1 MATKTMTIPLCLIL
15 LSFGVSSTTA
25 TKSYAKDIDPKSLKL
40 NNKQHQKLTH
50 LHLYWHDTVSGAKPS
65 SVAVLPPRNNVTEF
79 GQVNMFDNPLTAGP
93 ELGSQLV
100 GQSQGFYAGAAQDQ
114 IGLLMAMN
122 FAFTHGKYKGSS
134 FTVLGRNP
142 ISDGVRE
149 MPVVGGSGKF
159 RFGSGY
165 ALAKTHYLDPVTFDA
180 VVEYNVY
187 VLHY

>member
-1 MATKTMTIPLCLIL
+1 
-15 LSFGVSSTTA
+15 
-25 TKSYAKDIDPKSLKL
+25 
-40 NNKQHQKLTH
+40 
-50 LHLYWHDTVSGAKPS
+50 
-65 SVAVLPPRNNVTEF
+65 
-79 GQVNMFDNPLTAGP
+79 MFDNPLTAGP